1 MVVKSFKCSKSIN
14 GKLVRDENAFVA
26 VFYQLWVI
34 GVGLGEEGGQ
44 SLVFF
49 PEKKKTCEDSKI
61 TVEVSF
67 VLSSEAK
74 HKKDCAITSALFL
87 GLFSC

>member
-26 VFYQLWVI
+26 VFYQLWVV

-44 SLVFF
+44 SLFFF
-49 PEKKKTCEDSKI
+49 PEKKKRVKI
-61 TVEVSF
+61 VKLQWKCLLF
-67 VLSSEAK
+67 CPLKQNIKKIVL
-74 HKKDCAITSALFL
+74 
-87 GLFSC
+87 

>member
-1 MVVKSFKCSKSIN
+1 MC
-14 GKLVRDENAFVA
+14 VA
-26 VFYQLWVI
+26 VSYQLWVV
-34 GVGLGEEGGQ
+34 GVRLAEEGGQ
-44 SLVFF
+44 SLFF
-49 PEKKKTCEDSKI
+49 FQSKKTCEDSKI

-87 GLFSC
+87 VIFSY